1 MASYKKTLLSKL
13 FPVLVLAVF
22 LLSSCGSKNI
32 PASRKDLDFPL
43 DDKGYPKNNLLLV
56 NGKTYPMD
64 LVGGVHTGSEIEVKI
79 DKAREDLEISL
90 PQYLPIN
97 TWSLEEGTYLNLT
110 SYSKIAYPIKKEN
123 MLEGISPN
131 VQNFK
136 IQLPEGEG
144 TDLVFKWANVN
155 EADKSFKDKQEDY
168 LLKIILLD

>member
-13 FPVLVLAVF
+13 FPILVLAVF
-22 LLSSCGSKNI
+22 LLSACSNKNEL
-32 PASRKDLDFPL
+32 ASGKDLDFPL

-64 LVGGVHTGSEIEVKI
+64 LPGEVHTGSEIEVKI
-79 DKAREDLEISL
+79 DKGREDLEISL

-97 TWSLEEGTYLNLT
+97 TWSLEEETYLNLT

-144 TDLVFKWANVN
+144 TDLVFKWPMSM
-155 EADKSFKDKQEDY
+155 KPTSS
-168 LLKIILLD
+168 LRTSRKIIS

>member
-13 FPVLVLAVF
+13 FPVLVLSIF
-22 LLSSCGSKNI
+22 LLSACSNKNS
-32 PASRKDLDFPL
+32 PASGEVLDFPL
-43 DDKGYPKNNLLLV
+43 DDKGYPKNNLVLV

-64 LVGGVHTGSEIEVKI
+64 LVGEVHTGSEIEVKR
-79 DKAREDLEISL
+79 DKERDDLEISL

-97 TWSLEEGTYLNLT
+97 TWSLEEGDYLDLT
-110 SYSKIAYPIKKEN
+110 SYNKIAYPIKKEN

-136 IQLPEGEG
+136 IQLLEGG
-144 TDLVFKWANVN
+144 TELVFKWANVN
-155 EADKSFKDKQEDY
+155 EADKPFKDKQEDY

>member
-13 FPVLVLAVF
+13 FPVLVLSVF
-22 LLSSCGSKNI
+22 LLSACSNKNS
-32 PASRKDLDFPL
+32 PASGEGLNFPL
-43 DDKGYPKNNLLLV
+43 DDKGYPKNNLVLV

-64 LVGGVHTGSEIEVKI
+64 LAGEVHTGSEIEVKI
-79 DKAREDLEISL
+79 DKGREDLEISL

-97 TWSLEEGTYLNLT
+97 TWSLEEGAYLNLT
-110 SYSKIAYPIKKEN
+110 SYNKIAYPIKKEN
-123 MLEGISPN
+123 RLEGISPN

-144 TDLVFKWANVN
+144 TELVFKWANVN
-155 EADKSFKDKQEDY
+155 EADKPFKDKQEDY

>member
-22 LLSSCGSKNI
+22 LLSSCSHKNEL
-32 PASRKDLDFPL
+32 ASGEGLDFPL

-64 LVGGVHTGSEIEVKI
+64 LAGGVHTGSEIEVKR
-79 DKAREDLEISL
+79 DKGREDLEISL

-97 TWSLEEGTYLNLT
+97 TWSLEEGTYLDLT
-110 SYSKIAYPIKKEN
+110 SYNKIAYPIKKEN
-123 MLEGISPN
+123 MLEGVSPN

-155 EADKSFKDKQEDY
+155 EADKLFKDKQEDY

>member
-1 MASYKKTLLSKL
+1 MTSYKKTLLSKL
-13 FPVLVLAVF
+13 FPVLVLSVF
-22 LLSSCGSKNI
+22 LLSSCSHKDNLSSG
-32 PASRKDLDFPL
+32 KDLDFPL

-64 LVGGVHTGSEIEVKI
+64 LPGGVNTGSEIEVKI
-79 DKAREDLEISL
+79 DKARDELEISL

-97 TWSLEEGTYLNLT
+97 TWSLEEETYLDVT

-123 MLEGISPN
+123 MLEGPSPN

-136 IQLPEGEG
+136 IQLLEGER

-155 EADKSFKDKQEDY
+155 EADKLFKDKQEDY
-168 LLKIILLD
+168 LLKIILID

>member
-13 FPVLVLAVF
+13 FPVLVLSLF
-22 LLSSCGSKNI
+22 LLSACSSKNI
-32 PASRKDLDFPL
+32 PASGKDLDFPL
-43 DDKGYPKNNLLLV
+43 DDKGYPKNNLALV
-56 NGKTYPMD
+56 NGEIYPMD
-64 LVGGVHTGSEIEVKI
+64 LVGKVHIASEIEVKI

-97 TWSLEEGTYLNLT
+97 TWSLEEETYLDLT

-136 IQLPEGEG
+136 IQLPEGER
-144 TDLVFKWANVN
+144 TELVFKWANVN
-155 EADKSFKDKQEDY
+155 EADKLFKDKQEDY
-168 LLKIILLD
+168 LLKIILVN

>member
-13 FPVLVLAVF
+13 FPVLVLSVF
-22 LLSSCGSKNI
+22 LLSACSNKNS
-32 PASRKDLDFPL
+32 PASGKDLDFLL
-43 DDKGYPKNNLLLV
+43 DDKGYPKNNLALV

-64 LVGGVHTGSEIEVKI
+64 LAGKVHTFSEIEVKI
-79 DKAREDLEISL
+79 DKGREDLEISL

-97 TWSLEEGTYLNLT
+97 TWSLEKGTYLDLT

-136 IQLPEGEG
+136 IQLLEGG
-144 TDLVFKWANVN
+144 TELVFKWANVN
-155 EADKSFKDKQEDY
+155 EADKPFKDKQEDY

>member
-13 FPVLVLAVF
+13 FPVLVLSVF
-22 LLSSCGSKNI
+22 LLSSCSH
-32 PASRKDLDFPL
+32 KDNLSSGEGLDFPL
-43 DDKGYPKNNLLLV
+43 DDKGYPKNNLVLV

-64 LVGGVHTGSEIEVKI
+64 LVGEVHTGSEIEVKR
-79 DKAREDLEISL
+79 DKERDDLEISL

-97 TWSLEEGTYLNLT
+97 TWSLEEGDYLDLT
-110 SYSKIAYPIKKEN
+110 SYNKIAYPIKKEN

-136 IQLPEGEG
+136 IQLLEGG
-144 TDLVFKWANVN
+144 TELVFKWANVN
-155 EADKSFKDKQEDY
+155 EADKPFKDKQEDY

>member
-13 FPVLVLAVF
+13 FPVLVLSVF
-22 LLSSCGSKNI
+22 LLSACSNKNS
-32 PASRKDLDFPL
+32 PASGEGLDFPL
-43 DDKGYPKNNLLLV
+43 DDKGYPKNNLVLV

-64 LVGGVHTGSEIEVKI
+64 LVGEVHTGSEIEVKR
-79 DKAREDLEISL
+79 DKERDDLEISL

-97 TWSLEEGTYLNLT
+97 TWSLEEGDYLDLT
-110 SYSKIAYPIKKEN
+110 SYNKIAYPIKKEN

-136 IQLPEGEG
+136 IQLLEGG
-144 TDLVFKWANVN
+144 TELVFKWANVN
-155 EADKSFKDKQEDY
+155 EADKPFKDKQEDY

>member
-13 FPVLVLAVF
+13 FPVLILEVF
-22 LLSSCGSKNI
+22 LLSSCSHKDGL
-32 PASRKDLDFPL
+32 AS
-43 DDKGYPKNNLLLV
+43 GE
-56 NGKTYPMD
+56 
-64 LVGGVHTGSEIEVKI
+64 VHTGSEIEVKR
-79 DKAREDLEISL
+79 DKGREDLEISL

-97 TWSLEEGTYLNLT
+97 TWSLEEGDYLDLT
-110 SYSKIAYPIKKEN
+110 SYNKIAYPIKKEN

-136 IQLPEGEG
+136 IQLLEGG

-155 EADKSFKDKQEDY
+155 EADKPFKDKQEDY

>member
-79 DKAREDLEISL
+79 DKGREDLEISL

-97 TWSLEEGTYLNLT
+97 TWSLEEGTYLDLT

-136 IQLPEGEG
+136 IQLPEGEE
-144 TDLVFKWANVN
+144 TELVFKWANVN
-155 EADKSFKDKQEDY
+155 EADKLFKDKQEDY
-168 LLKIILLD
+168 LLKIILRD

>member
-13 FPVLVLAVF
+13 FPVLVLSVF
-22 LLSSCGSKNI
+22 LLSSCSHKNEL
-32 PASRKDLDFPL
+32 ASGEGLDFPL
-43 DDKGYPKNNLLLV
+43 DDKGYPKKNLVLV

-64 LVGGVHTGSEIEVKI
+64 LAGEVHTGSEIEVKI
-79 DKAREDLEISL
+79 DKGREDLEISL

-97 TWSLEEGTYLNLT
+97 TWSLEEETYLDVT

-123 MLEGISPN
+123 MLEGVSPN

-144 TDLVFKWANVN
+144 IELVFKWANVN
-155 EADKSFKDKQEDY
+155 ESTKLFKDKQEDY
-168 LLKIILLD
+168 LLKIILRD

>member
-1 MASYKKTLLSKL
+1 
-13 FPVLVLAVF
+13 
-22 LLSSCGSKNI
+22 
-32 PASRKDLDFPL
+32 
-43 DDKGYPKNNLLLV
+43 
-56 NGKTYPMD
+56 
-64 LVGGVHTGSEIEVKI
+64 
-79 DKAREDLEISL
+79 
-90 PQYLPIN
+90 
-97 TWSLEEGTYLNLT
+97 
-110 SYSKIAYPIKKEN
+110 

>member
-13 FPVLVLAVF
+13 FPVLVLSVF
-22 LLSSCGSKNI
+22 LLSACSNKNS
-32 PASRKDLDFPL
+32 PASGEGLDFPL
-43 DDKGYPKNNLLLV
+43 DDKGYPKNNLALV

-64 LVGGVHTGSEIEVKI
+64 LVGEVHTGSEIEVKR
-79 DKAREDLEISL
+79 DKERDDLEISL

-97 TWSLEEGTYLNLT
+97 TWSLEEGDYLDLT
-110 SYSKIAYPIKKEN
+110 SYNKIAYPIKKEN

-136 IQLPEGEG
+136 IQLLEGG
-144 TDLVFKWANVN
+144 TELVFKWANVN
-155 EADKSFKDKQEDY
+155 EADKPFKDKQEDY

>member
-1 MASYKKTLLSKL
+1 MTSYKKTLLSKF

-22 LLSSCGSKNI
+22 LLSSCSHKNEL
-32 PASRKDLDFPL
+32 ASGEGLDFPL
-43 DDKGYPKNNLLLV
+43 DDKGYPKNNIALV
-56 NGKTYPMD
+56 NGKAYPMD
-64 LVGGVHTGSEIEVKI
+64 LAGEVHTGSEIEVKI
-79 DKAREDLEISL
+79 DKARDEIEISL

-97 TWSLEEGTYLNLT
+97 TWSLEEGTYLDLT
-110 SYSKIAYPIKKEN
+110 SYNKIAYPIKKEN
-123 MLEGISPN
+123 MLEGVSPN

-155 EADKSFKDKQEDY
+155 EADKLFKDKQEDY